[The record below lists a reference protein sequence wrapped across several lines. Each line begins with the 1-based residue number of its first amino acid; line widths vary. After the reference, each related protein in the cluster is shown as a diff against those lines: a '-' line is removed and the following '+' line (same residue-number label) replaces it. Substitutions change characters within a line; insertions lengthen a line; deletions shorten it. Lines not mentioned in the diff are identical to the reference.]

1 MAESIITELKKNVFY
16 ITLNRPDVYNAFND
30 EMTYELQDAFKKAA
44 SDENI
49 RCVVITGAGK
59 AFCSG
64 QDLKDFT
71 DKKSTFKEA
80 LDKRYNPLIR
90 QIAALPKP
98 VICSLNG
105 VAAGAGLSLALACDY
120 RIASENVTLTEVF
133 INVGLVPDSGSA
145 FYLPRLIGYA
155 KAFELFVTGDKLTA
169 IQSKNLNLV
178 NKVVSSAN
186 LLKVTATIADKFAS
200 RPTAAI
206 GLIKNMMKMS
216 FNSTLD
222 EVLEIESENQQM
234 AGNSSDFKE
243 GVASFLEKRKPKF
256 TGK

>member
-1 MAESIITELKKNVFY
+1 MPNSIITELKKKVFY

-30 EMTYELQDAFKKAA
+30 EMTYELQDAFKDAA
-44 SDENI
+44 SNNDI

-90 QIAALPKP
+90 QISSLAKP
-98 VICSLNG
+98 VICALNG

-120 RIASENVTLTEVF
+120 RIAADNVTLTEVF

-169 IQSKNLNLV
+169 IQAKELNLV
-178 NKVVSSAN
+178 NKVVSSSNLKAITESTAN
-186 LLKVTATIADKFAS
+186 TFAS

-206 GLIKNMMKMS
+206 GMIKNMMKMS
-216 FNSTLD
+216 FSSSLD
-222 EVLEIESENQQM
+222 EVLEIESNYQQA
-234 AGNSSDFKE
+234 AGNTNDFKE

-256 TGK
+256 KGN